1 MSRLSQD
8 RAKFKN
14 VVNDNKYK
22 LSAKDE
28 ALLAL
33 IDVDSSKIKD
43 DFTMQ
48 LELSFYNGRRI

>member
-22 LSAKDE
+22 LSAKNE

-33 IDVDSSKIKD
+33 IDVDSSKITD

-48 LELSFYNGRRI
+48 LELSFYKGEL

>member
-8 RAKFKN
+8 RAKYRN
-14 VVNDNKYK
+14 IVVNDNKYK
-22 LSAKDE
+22 LSAKNE

-33 IDVDSSKIKD
+33 LDVDASKVTD

-48 LELSFYNGRRI
+48 LELSFYNKSI